1 MAGAAGKFTPQ
12 LLWPELI
19 ITSGIIFR
27 LRIAESGDTAGPG
40 VGADRKPH
48 GTEKV
53 GAGLHHDD
61 RIGGANDAEA
71 ELPGGHATK
80 PPAHFQKWNPS
91 QWFLADNRQWLG
103 RQKRRLHNL
112 AEHTN

>member
-71 ELPGGHATK
+71 ELPGGHAGRLRLRIPQNRRHTSK
-80 PPAHFQKWNPS
+80 SGTPAS
-91 QWFLADNRQWLG
+91 G
-103 RQKRRLHNL
+103 S
-112 AEHTN
+112 